1 MGSKVDPTKKAG
13 DPDFS
18 PMMLLRRAPA
28 CACTCACCAAGR
40 CGGHGGQDGPVSPHG
55 EQLLHREAEPIA
67 AEALKRRFDVITE
80 KLLPQARELAASL
93 AQANQ
98 HGTVGP
104 GELEILST
112 LQCWVLQLQ
121 IEQDE
126 LRLCLTPPDLEPKA
140 P

>member
-18 PMMLLRRAPA
+18 PMMLMRRAPA
-28 CACTCACCAAGR
+28 CACTCACCSSGR
-40 CGGHGGQDGPVSPHG
+40 CAAQLPSERMSPHG
-55 EQLLHREAEPIA
+55 AQLLHREHEPIA
-67 AEALKRRFDVITE
+67 AEALKRRYDAITE
-80 KLLPQARELAASL
+80 KLLPQARELSASL
-93 AQANQ
+93 VAANQ
-98 HGTVGP
+98 HGAVGP

-126 LRLCLTPPDLEPKA
+126 LRLCFTPPDLEPKA
-140 P
+140 Q